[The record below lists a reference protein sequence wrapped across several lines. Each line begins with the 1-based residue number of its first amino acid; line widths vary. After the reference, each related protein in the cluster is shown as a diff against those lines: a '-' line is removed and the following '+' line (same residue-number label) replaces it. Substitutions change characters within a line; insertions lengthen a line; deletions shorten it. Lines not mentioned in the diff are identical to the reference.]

1 MHDAIWKAADC
12 SAVSAPSSHWQRTG
26 FGDAEHGA
34 NIPRPAHSLAGV
46 QVQRSSNQLRL
57 QAKLSVSHPGDSAE
71 READRVADAVMQ
83 MPEPAGFAARQE
95 QNSNSALDAARKCQ
109 DCEKESVQ
117 RAEDRS
123 EEEEAQR
130 TAESPEQREVQ
141 RTAESPEQREAQRT
155 AESPEEEEAQRAA
168 ESPEEEEVQRA
179 DMQDDEETAQ
189 AKSRSASV
197 PTVTPDIES
206 DIHTVHS
213 AGAPLRRQTRAF
225 FEPRMGADFSDVRV
239 HTGSQA
245 TGVARKLN
253 ARAFTI
259 GNHITFGSGQ
269 YSPSSNDGKRL
280 LAHELTHVVQQRGRG
295 R

>member
-130 TAESPEQREVQ
+130 TAESPEE
-141 RTAESPEQREAQRT
+141 EEAQRA